1 MVRVA
6 RIGVLA
12 LLAGLIAATQ
22 ALASNVAFVP
32 APAMLADD
40 FTALASPACSG
51 QQLTNFGRTLP
62 QGTGALASGGT
73 PDRATQFG
81 ADDPRI
87 LQFAIKYAF

>member
-22 ALASNVAFVP
+22 ALASN
-32 APAMLADD
+32 
-40 FTALASPACSG
+40 
-51 QQLTNFGRTLP
+51 
-62 QGTGALASGGT
+62 
-73 PDRATQFG
+73 
-81 ADDPRI
+81 DPRI